1 MGFVEISTHENY
13 NNKVSFVML
22 SIDVC
27 SNEFNIVAWKEIRWY
42 DNQAYGQI
50 EKQWNKTTS
59 DI

>member
-1 MGFVEISTHENY
+1 
-13 NNKVSFVML
+13 ML

>member
-1 MGFVEISTHENY
+1 
-13 NNKVSFVML
+13 ML

-27 SNEFNIVAWKEIRWY
+27 SNEFNIFNVMSLMVVWKEIRWY